1 MSSSASRRLSLIAA
15 AVAVPLIVAGCGSS
29 AQPAAEVTQ
38 PTGAIELPNQPA
50 PAAPSPQQD
59 GLVASDPFADIEVDD
74 QFGNGSSVA
83 VTSVLLQRGP
93 AVLVISDLSGQAL
106 GTKRVTPRSQPVS
119 VQLET
124 PVTISQELL
133 ATLYLDN
140 GNGSFD
146 PSKDTPMIDDEGE
159 PVSEDFDYVVQ

>member
-1 MSSSASRRLSLIAA
+1 
-15 AVAVPLIVAGCGSS
+15 
-29 AQPAAEVTQ
+29 
-38 PTGAIELPNQPA
+38 
-50 PAAPSPQQD
+50 
-59 GLVASDPFADIEVDD
+59 
-74 QFGNGSSVA
+74 
-83 VTSVLLQRGP
+83 
-93 AVLVISDLSGQAL
+93 VISDLSGQAL